1 MILALNLVNL
11 PDAEEAAVRCS
22 NLSSTQITCLFES
35 FEAKQVKIIMGIIA
49 CFIPKLP
56 PESSKDINLS
66 FPSSTL
72 SARDKTECKLKGP

>member
-1 MILALNLVNL
+1 
-11 PDAEEAAVRCS
+11 
-22 NLSSTQITCLFES
+22 
-35 FEAKQVKIIMGIIA
+35 MGIIA